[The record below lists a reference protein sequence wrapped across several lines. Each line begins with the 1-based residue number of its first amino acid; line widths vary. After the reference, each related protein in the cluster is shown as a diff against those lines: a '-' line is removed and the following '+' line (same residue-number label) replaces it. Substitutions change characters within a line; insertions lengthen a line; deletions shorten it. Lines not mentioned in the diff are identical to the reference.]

1 MLRKTVGMN
10 VIEKGDVVECDS
22 VAFQQLT
29 IQTDRALKTAN
40 EISFTHLGDIFFP
53 GVGFLECGRVF
64 LLPRNAFK
72 LGIQDGLQI
81 SRERDFVLRKVG

>member
-29 IQTDRALKTAN
+29 IQTDTAHSTEN
-40 EISFTHLGDIFFP
+40 CQYPVGQNSQELGRKYWAVHLFTCSLAPLIHS
-53 GVGFLECGRVF
+53 
-64 LLPRNAFK
+64 LPR
-72 LGIQDGLQI
+72 L
-81 SRERDFVLRKVG
+81 